1 MSTSAQR
8 RLIRDLQR
16 IQNEPGD
23 EIIAS
28 PVANNLLKW
37 TATIEGIDKTPWE
50 GGLFQLKLDFS

>member
-8 RLIRDLQR
+8 RLLKDLKR

-28 PVANNLLKW
+28 PQGSNLLRW
-37 TATIEGIDKTPWE
+37 TATIEGID
-50 GGLFQLKLDFS
+50 